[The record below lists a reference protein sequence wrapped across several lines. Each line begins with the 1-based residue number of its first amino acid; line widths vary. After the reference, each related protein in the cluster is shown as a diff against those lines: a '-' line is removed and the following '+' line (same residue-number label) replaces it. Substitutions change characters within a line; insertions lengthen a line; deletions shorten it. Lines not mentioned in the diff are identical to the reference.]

1 MFQLRQQTAIA
12 FFWAYLAHSKLVFEA
27 QMFFTKLKNEP
38 CNIHKYQ
45 QVGKCSLYTRVNFP
59 VEIQLPAEGT
69 HLFIHKI
76 YGAEQYKD
84 ELGWPWSTWGIGLR
98 GQRTGQR
105 TGQMTGQS
113 TAQDQGCQYQLIQL
127 CKKHLSLE
135 TSFECAKYA
144 QKKGYSGFL
153 A

>member
-1 MFQLRQQTAIA
+1 MNVPITPKNCYSLFLGIFGTFKAG
-12 FFWAYLAHSKLVFEA
+12 FEA

-38 CNIHKYQ
+38 CNIHKYY
-45 QVGKCSLYTRVNFP
+45 QVGKFSLYTRVNFP

-105 TGQMTGQS
+105 TGRMTGQS
-113 TAQDQGCQYQLIQL
+113 TGQDQGCQRRI
-127 CKKHLSLE
+127 
-135 TSFECAKYA
+135 
-144 QKKGYSGFL
+144 
-153 A
+153 